1 MVNLSL
7 CDVLER
13 AKPLSYF
20 IVSIESIRYLCLP
33 MVFRRRSFRHEF
45 MYYFAFSL

>member
-33 MVFRRRSFRHEF
+33 NLVFAVEAFVISFVLF
-45 MYYFAFSL
+45 CF